1 MLSIVITIYR
11 RTEYTAKTIRSLL
24 ENKDNPIEL
33 TVCMDGSDQHT
44 YDQIRKLY
52 DERQNEDWTINC
64 LVPMENVWLVA
75 LWNTAV
81 EKSNNLNVFVV
92 NDDILLSK
100 WYDTQIMNELK
111 TNHFVCPLYT
121 EGDVDFWWTPKRKRT
136 NINWHARAIKSD
148 DRRQVWPIDTRL
160 KLWYSDDYIFRKV
173 VDLKQKPFWTENCIV
188 HHYRSQTIDNPKN
201 KEHVDETIAQD
212 TEARKIILK
221 ENGRFDERFSHLLS
235 K

>member
-1 MLSIVITIYR
+1 MLSVVITIYR

-33 TVCMDGSDQHT
+33 TVCMDGSDKYT

-64 LVPMENVWLVA
+64 LVPMEKVWLV
-75 LWNTAV
+75 LLRNTAV

-121 EGDVDFWWTPKRKRT
+121 EGDIDFWWTPKRKRT
-136 NINWHARAIKSD
+136 NINWHARAIKKI
-148 DRRQVWPIDTRL
+148 DRWAIWPIDTRL
-160 KLWYSDDYIFRKV
+160 KLWYSDDYLFRKLT
-173 VDLKQKPFWTENCIV
+173 DQRKNICRTENCIV
-188 HHYRSQTIDNPKN
+188 HHYRSKTIDDPGN
-201 KEHVDETIAQD
+201 KEHVDQMIQED
-212 TEARKIILK
+212 GEAWKLILK
-221 ENGRFDERFSHLLS
+221 EQNWFDERFQHLL
-235 K
+235 